1 MDAQDDDLAGKLP
14 HSVHENLGAIAEF
27 HERKKEQLSPAQAFF
42 ERVSLAL
49 GTPAY
54 VATNLVFAVCWI
66 AWNLVAP
73 NIGFP
78 QIDEPPFFWL
88 QGLIGLNAFI
98 ISTAVL
104 IRQNRMSRLATHH
117 AHVDL
122 QVSLLADQ
130 KTSKIIQML
139 EELRRDMPGVSNK
152 VDEEADELAQRT
164 DTGAVITAIERESDG
179 INCERK

>member
-1 MDAQDDDLAGKLP
+1 M
-14 HSVHENLGAIAEF
+14 
-27 HERKKEQLSPAQAFF
+27 
-42 ERVSLAL
+42 SLVL

-54 VATNLVFAVCWI
+54 VAANLVFAVCWI

-73 NIGFP
+73 NVGFP

-104 IRQNRMSRLATHH
+104 IRQNHMSRLANHH

-122 QVSLLADQ
+122 QVSLL
-130 KTSKIIQML
+130 L
-139 EELRRDMPGVSNK
+139 EELRRDMPGVSDK
-152 VDEEADELAQRT
+152 LDREADELAQPT
-164 DTGAVITAIERESDG
+164 DTGAVISAIEREADG

>member
-1 MDAQDDDLAGKLP
+1 MDAQDDDLDRKLP
-14 HSVHENLGAIAEF
+14 SSLHENLGAIAEF
-27 HERKKEQLSPAQAFF
+27 HERKEEQLSPVQAFF
-42 ERVSLAL
+42 EKVSLVL

-54 VATNLVFAVCWI
+54 VAANLLFAVCWI

-73 NIGFP
+73 NIGLT

-104 IRQNRMSRLATHH
+104 IRQNRMSKLATHH
-117 AHVDL
+117 AHLDL

-139 EELRRDMPGVSNK
+139 EELRRDMPGVGDK
-152 VDEEADELAQRT
+152 VDQEADELAQRT
-164 DTGAVITAIERESDG
+164 DTAAVIDAIERESEG

>member
-14 HSVHENLGAIAEF
+14 HSVHENLGTIAEF

-42 ERVSLAL
+42 ERVSLVL

-54 VATNLVFAVCWI
+54 VAANLVFAVCWI

-73 NIGFP
+73 NIGFT

-104 IRQNRMSRLATHH
+104 IRQNRMSKLANHH

-122 QVSLLADQ
+122 QVSLLADE

-139 EELRRDMPGVSNK
+139 EELRRDLPQVADR
-152 VDEEADELAQRT
+152 VDPEAEELARPT
-164 DTGAVITAIERESDG
+164 DTEAVLSIIEESSERL
-179 INCERK
+179 NCEKK